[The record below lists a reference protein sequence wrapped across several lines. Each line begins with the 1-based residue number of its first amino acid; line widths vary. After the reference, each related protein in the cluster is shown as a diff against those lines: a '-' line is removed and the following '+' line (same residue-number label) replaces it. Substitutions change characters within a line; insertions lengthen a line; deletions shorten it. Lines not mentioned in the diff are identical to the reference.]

1 MSINDGKSLLIIA
14 GESSGDL
21 HGAALVKNL
30 LQLDPEL
37 KIYGIG
43 GDKMQKAGMQL
54 IYHINKMAF
63 LGFLEVLE
71 HLPFIKKVQ
80 RELIAFVKEKNI
92 QDIVLIDYPGFNL
105 NIAKLISTLIL
116 LIVLSEN
123 VFSQNEKIIVN
134 KDYLITTQKFNF
146 NINDTIVKTYICLR
160 PNGIIDFNK
169 NPQDTSKMVFGRSI
183 QNGDSI
189 INLQE
194 KYVEKSKDT
203 IFLKS
208 YFPPLLTHD
217 SSLLNYSVY
226 PFDSSNL
233 YYYEMKYSTIL
244 SNFVI
249 I

>member
-1 MSINDGKSLLIIA
+1 MNDKTLIRILLF
-14 GESSGDL
+14 
-21 HGAALVKNL
+21 
-30 LQLDPEL
+30 
-37 KIYGIG
+37 Y
-43 GDKMQKAGMQL
+43 
-54 IYHINKMAF
+54 
-63 LGFLEVLE
+63 
-71 HLPFIKKVQ
+71 
-80 RELIAFVKEKNI
+80 
-92 QDIVLIDYPGFNL
+92 
-105 NIAKLISTLIL
+105 LIL